1 MQTLFRTTSHH
12 SDFQKLTSLF
22 DEYLIDIDGDEK
34 DFFAHFNQIYIDNV
48 IICYENDVP
57 VGCGAFKKSD
67 TQVAEIKRMFVPE
80 QHRGKGIALNILSEL
95 EIWARELNHTSCIL
109 ETSFKL
115 ENAIALYKKLG
126 YEFIPNYEPY
136 IGVESSVCMKKILK

>member
-1 MQTLFRTTSHH
+1 MLSLLRTTSHH
-12 SDFQKLTSLF
+12 QDFQKLTALF

-34 DFFAHFNQIYIDNV
+34 DFFAQYNQIYIDNV
-48 IICYENDVP
+48 IICYQNDVA

-67 TQVAEIKRMFVPE
+67 IQVAEIKRMFVPVE
-80 QHRGKGIALNILSEL
+80 HRGKGIAIKILSEL
-95 EIWARELNHTSCIL
+95 EIWAKELNHTSCIL
-109 ETSFKL
+109 ETSVKL

-136 IGVESSVCMKKILK
+136 IGVESSVCMKKVIK